1 MVENSIQIVYAVNRS
16 DRNFT
21 KVIHIDESMRGFVEY
36 YSIDSILDSNE
47 LTEFN
52 SKIKKLTIVNRKKND
67 TFFWIMHFALK
78 IQGYL
83 IVNQFCQT

>member
-67 TFFWIMHFALK
+67 TFLDYAFRIENSRLSDCK
-78 IQGYL
+78 SIL
-83 IVNQFCQT
+83 PT